1 MNIFYYIFIVLAAYF
16 SYRYDWIE
24 EYDRHKQHRLWL
36 LCFYLICLSGFSY
49 GLGGDKFTYMSE
61 FEGYPDTF
69 SEVGNF
75 VWYKMMLRGQ
85 MPLWTIIN
93 LVCKSM
99 FHSFYALQFIQS
111 TAINISVCYIV
122 SKYTHRY
129 FLFLLIYFFSLKF
142 FVFNTEI
149 MREGFALSFVLIGLH
164 GWMSG
169 KKWLYF
175 LSIPM
180 GLMLHVSA
188 LTAFLFPFM
197 RFHISWKTLLYAF
210 LVSFSL
216 WVLSDIVLG
225 TVMVSV
231 LGGMGALV
239 HKVLFYSIQASSI
252 FGFIRSIVTYLVFPF
267 VIMYSVM
274 QNEPSEEMRQR
285 QEKLI
290 SFMVVLAILAS
301 SFAGFVRLY
310 NAAMIFYLAML
321 AEFVYSLFNDRK
333 LLIVRL
339 CTLMGTV
346 FLTFLTY
353 RIHYKTTNTYYYD
366 FFFPYTCIL
375 DEDKSVYIRDAAHR
389 EAVAGEEKDNNVRNV
404 E

>member
-1 MNIFYYIFIVLAAYF
+1 MNIFYFIFIALAVYF
-16 SYRYDWIE
+16 SFRYDWIE

-49 GLGGDKFTYMSE
+49 GLGGDKFTYMNE

-75 VWYKMMLRGQ
+75 VWYNVMLRGQ
-85 MPLWTIIN
+85 MPLWTLVN
-93 LVCKSM
+93 LACKSV

-111 TAINISVCYIV
+111 TAVNISVCYIV

-175 LSIPM
+175 LTVPI
-180 GLMLHVSA
+180 GFMLHVSA
-188 LTAFLFPFM
+188 LTALLFPFM
-197 RFHISWKTLLYAF
+197 KFHVSWKTLLYAVIISFF
-210 LVSFSL
+210 LWGV
-216 WVLSDIVLG
+216 SDIVLG

-231 LGGMGALV
+231 LGGMGAFV
-239 HKVLFYSIQASSI
+239 QKVLFYSIQASSI
-252 FGFIRSIVTYLVFPF
+252 FGFIRSVVTYLVFPF
-267 VIMYSVM
+267 IIMYSVM
-274 QNEPSEEMRQR
+274 LNEPSHAMRQR
-285 QEKLI
+285 QEKII

-310 NAAMIFYLAML
+310 NASMIFYLVML
-321 AEFVYSLFNDRK
+321 SEFVYSLFNYRK

-339 CTLMGTV
+339 CTLVGTLL
-346 FLTFLTY
+346 LTLLTY
-353 RIHYKTTNTYYYD
+353 RIHYKTTDTYYYD

-375 DEDKSVYIRDAAHR
+375 DEDKNVYIRDAAHR

>member
-1 MNIFYYIFIVLAAYF
+1 
-16 SYRYDWIE
+16 
-24 EYDRHKQHRLWL
+24 
-36 LCFYLICLSGFSY
+36 
-49 GLGGDKFTYMSE
+49 
-61 FEGYPDTF
+61 
-69 SEVGNF
+69 
-75 VWYKMMLRGQ
+75 
-85 MPLWTIIN
+85 
-93 LVCKSM
+93 
-99 FHSFYALQFIQS
+99 
-111 TAINISVCYIV
+111 
-122 SKYTHRY
+122 
-129 FLFLLIYFFSLKF
+129 
-142 FVFNTEI
+142 
-149 MREGFALSFVLIGLH
+149 
-164 GWMSG
+164 
-169 KKWLYF
+169 
-175 LSIPM
+175 
-180 GLMLHVSA
+180 
-188 LTAFLFPFM
+188 
-197 RFHISWKTLLYAF
+197 
-210 LVSFSL
+210 
-216 WVLSDIVLG
+216 
-225 TVMVSV
+225 MVSV